1 MYSASSIIT
10 LEKFLSKC
18 IYILICKSSPKIFQ
32 KDTNISYQIVLFT
45 ITIIHQV
52 LTIAHFKNSL
62 TYPSKDI
69 DMTFLIDR
77 IIIVLICRIHQLKL
91 SAANVVV

>member
-1 MYSASSIIT
+1 MEAYIFLFASQVLKYFRRI
-10 LEKFLSKC
+10 
-18 IYILICKSSPKIFQ
+18 P
-32 KDTNISYQIVLFT
+32 NISYQIVLFT
-45 ITIIHQV
+45 NTIIHQV

-77 IIIVLICRIHQLKL
+77 RIIILLICRIHQLKL